1 MPGPSAASML
11 VPWSRS
17 NGGVVAVGE
26 PLVFWLDP
34 RVDPLRLAE
43 DGGYADV
50 LRRHLVDFDGVWGD
64 IAPVAF
70 ACTAWRLA
78 IPPAA
83 DPGFIRCHH
92 RVLTARCE
100 ENTWDGSLTARITVV
115 SPLPSAL
122 SVSKAWWHDRGW
134 QEWPQ
139 VFGQFVEPAQRDLA
153 KYPFIRPV
161 LHMDVPVPLD
171 NLPATPDGPD
181 DTLAATAQRALS
193 CIVRELNRFLAPV
206 VAQLEGVTP
215 PP

>member
-1 MPGPSAASML
+1 MS
-11 VPWSRS
+11 
-17 NGGVVAVGE
+17 E

-34 RVDPLRLAE
+34 RADRTRGSGDGSYAELLHQHLA
-43 DGGYADV
+43 
-50 LRRHLVDFDGVWGD
+50 DFDGIWGD

-78 IPPAA
+78 IPPIA

-100 ENTWDGSLTARITVV
+100 QNTWDGSLTARITLA

-122 SVSKAWWHDRGW
+122 GASKAWWHDRGW

-161 LHMDVPVPLD
+161 LHVDVPVPLD
-171 NLPATPDGPD
+171 NLPVTPDRPD
-181 DTLAATAQRALS
+181 QTLAATAHHALMS
-193 CIVRELNRFLAPV
+193 VMRELNRFLGPV
-206 VAQLEGVTP
+206 ITQLEGVTP
-215 PP
+215 PA